1 MARDISFRD
10 SRRARRAETA
20 TRPSAATEHTN
31 IEHITAGTSS
41 TGISFTTTKTA
52 PSTNLPHSLGA
63 LNYVLETASEKAQD
77 VYKREIDNA
86 ERGDPAIVIAADT
99 IIVAHSGKIL
109 EKPRGEADHI
119 KMLKMLRDD
128 GEHKVMTAVAVM
140 KPNENGAY
148 PGYRMAT
155 HVEET
160 TVRFDAAAYVRT
172 RDGNDKA
179 GGYGIQTAGSILIE
193 KIDGSYDNVV
203 GLPLRSTL
211 KLIEKIM
218 IPEEEETGGGMFV
231 ESDED

>member
-1 MARDISFRD
+1 M
-10 SRRARRAETA
+10 
-20 TRPSAATEHTN
+20 
-31 IEHITAGTSS
+31 
-41 TGISFTTTKTA
+41 
-52 PSTNLPHSLGA
+52 
-63 LNYVLETASEKAQD
+63 LETASEKAQD

-160 TVRFDAAAYVRT
+160 TVKFDAAGEY
-172 RDGNDKA
+172 
-179 GGYGIQTAGSILIE
+179 SL
-193 KIDGSYDNVV
+193 S
-203 GLPLRSTL
+203 PLRTSSRISELMLSSFRRTYNS
-211 KLIEKIM
+211 IR
-218 IPEEEETGGGMFV
+218 PHARW
-231 ESDED
+231 